1 MSFCSVLSAAV
12 IGLRVEFIHVEAD
25 VSNGL
30 PVFHMVGYLSSEVK
44 EAAERVRTAIRNSG
58 VSFPAKRTIVN
69 LAPANVRKRGA
80 SFDLPIAVA
89 VMIALGCQ
97 ISEGVRHTLFI
108 GELGLDGS
116 VLEVPG
122 VLPIVLEAKAGV
134 KRCIVPEAN
143 EAEGALVK
151 GIEIIGVKHLKQI
164 TKILSGE
171 RKRKSKESSQ
181 KQTVK
186 IRSRIFLK
194 CRVRQPSSV
203 QRRLQWQ
210 ADIIFF

>member
-1 MSFCSVLSAAV
+1 
-12 IGLRVEFIHVEAD
+12 
-25 VSNGL
+25 
-30 PVFHMVGYLSSEVK
+30 
-44 EAAERVRTAIRNSG
+44 
-58 VSFPAKRTIVN
+58 
-69 LAPANVRKRGA
+69 
-80 SFDLPIAVA
+80 
-89 VMIALGCQ
+89 MIALGCQ

-122 VLPIVLEAKAGV
+122 VLPIVLEAKKAGV

-171 RKRKSKESSQ
+171 RKKEKARNQ
-181 KQTVK
+181 AKKQTVK

>member
-1 MSFCSVLSAAV
+1 MCAQQSET
-12 IGLRVEFIHVEAD
+12 VEFISSQAD
-25 VSNGL
+25 DRQS
-30 PVFHMVGYLSSEVK
+30 
-44 EAAERVRTAIRNSG
+44 
-58 VSFPAKRTIVN
+58 
-69 LAPANVRKRGA
+69 APANVRKRGA

-122 VLPIVLEAKAGV
+122 VLPIVLEAKKAGV

-164 TKILSGE
+164 TKILQE
-171 RKRKSKESSQ
+171 REKRKARNQAK
-181 KQTVK
+181 
-186 IRSRIFLK
+186 SR
-194 CRVRQPSSV
+194 R
-203 QRRLQWQ
+203 
-210 ADIIFF
+210 

>member
-1 MSFCSVLSAAV
+1 MCAQQSET
-12 IGLRVEFIHVEAD
+12 VEFHFQP
-25 VSNGL
+25 SGR
-30 PVFHMVGYLSSEVK
+30 SSIW
-44 EAAERVRTAIRNSG
+44 RRQ
-58 VSFPAKRTIVN
+58 
-69 LAPANVRKRGA
+69 NVRKRGA
-80 SFDLPIAVA
+80 SFDPPIAVA

-97 ISEGVRHTLFI
+97 ISEGIRHTLFI

-122 VLPIVLEAKAGV
+122 VLPIVLEAKKAGV

-171 RKRKSKESSQ
+171 RKKEKQGIKQKS
-181 KQTVK
+181 
-186 IRSRIFLK
+186 
-194 CRVRQPSSV
+194 
-203 QRRLQWQ
+203 RR
-210 ADIIFF
+210 

>member
-122 VLPIVLEAKAGV
+122 VLPIVLEAKKAGV

-171 RKRKSKESSQ
+171 KKRKSKESS
-181 KQTVK
+181 KK
-186 IRSRIFLK
+186 
-194 CRVRQPSSV
+194 
-203 QRRLQWQ
+203 
-210 ADIIFF
+210 ADGKKSAAGFF